1 MQRSVQKAIIWLG
14 AIFITYHVFSFLFN
28 GRASQ
33 PGHSKANSQQVSV
46 KLKGDPQRAG
56 AIVEAFRFSWDKY
69 EQFAAPHDTLLPI
82 SKSYE
87 DDR

>member
-1 MQRSVQKAIIWLG
+1 MQRSIQKAIIWLG
-14 AIFITYHVFSFLFN
+14 AIFIAYQVFSLLFA
-28 GRASQ
+28 GRA
-33 PGHSKANSQQVSV
+33 PRNVYSKAVSQFASA
-46 KLKGDPQRAG
+46 KLKGDPQRAA

-82 SKSYE
+82 SRTYE